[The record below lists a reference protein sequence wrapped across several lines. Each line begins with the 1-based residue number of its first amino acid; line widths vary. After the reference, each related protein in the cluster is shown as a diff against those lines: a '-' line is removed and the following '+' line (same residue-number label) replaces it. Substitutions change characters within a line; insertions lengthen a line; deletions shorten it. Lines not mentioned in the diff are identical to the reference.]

1 MSGLRIAR
9 PLVVFD
15 LETTGVEIGRDRIV
29 EIGVVRLDPDGSRD
43 EWVQR
48 INPDMPIPPG
58 ATAVHGI
65 TDDDVRDMPRLADVA
80 AHLLALFADADAAGF
95 NSASF
100 DLPFLAA
107 DLERVGQTL
116 DRSSL
121 RHVDAMRIFHLKE
134 PRDLSAALRF
144 YCGREHAGAHSALAD
159 ARATL
164 DILEAQVARYDDL
177 PADVGGLH
185 AFCGQGRAEGID
197 PDGKLVWNA
206 QGEASF
212 TFGKYRGRTLRE
224 VQAEDP
230 GYLRFLQRADLEKPF
245 SAEVRRLAREAA
257 AGRFPVRSASSLPT
271 AAAPVPPE
279 ALAAP
284 PAAPAPP
291 VEILRARSPSRSRK
305 GRDGG
310 GPKLF

>member
-1 MSGLRIAR
+1 MSGLRITR

-15 LETTGVEIGRDRIV
+15 LETTGVDIGRDRIV
-29 EIGVVRLDPDGSRD
+29 EIGVVRLDPDGGRD

-65 TDDDVRDMPRLADVA
+65 TDADVRDMPRLADVA
-80 AHLLALFADADAAGF
+80 AHLLALFAGADVAGF
-95 NSASF
+95 NSTSF

-107 DLERVGQTL
+107 DLERVGQAF

-121 RHVDAMRIFHLKE
+121 RHVDAMRIFHLRE

-177 PADVGGLH
+177 PADVEGLH
-185 AFCGQGRAEGID
+185 AFCGQGRGDGVD
-197 PDGKLVWNA
+197 PDGRLVWSPE
-206 QGEASF
+206 GEAVF
-212 TFGKYRGRTLRE
+212 TFGKYKGRTLRQ
-224 VQAEDP
+224 VAAEDA
-230 GYLRFLQRADLEKPF
+230 GYLRFIQKPDLEKPF

-257 AGRFPVRSASSLPT
+257 AGRFPVRPKIPSGSRPAKPAPGDMAS
-271 AAAPVPPE
+271 
-279 ALAAP
+279 
-284 PAAPAPP
+284 PAAP
-291 VEILRARSPSRSRK
+291 EK
-305 GRDGG
+305 GQGS
-310 GPKLF
+310 LFS

>member
-15 LETTGVEIGRDRIV
+15 LETTGVDIGRDRIV
-29 EIGVVRLDPDGSRD
+29 EIGVVRLDPDGGRD

-48 INPDMPIPPG
+48 INPEMPIPPG

-65 TDDDVRDMPRLADVA
+65 TDDDVRDMPRLDDVA
-80 AHLLALFADADAAGF
+80 PHLLALFAGADVAGF

-107 DLERVGQTL
+107 ELERVGRPL

-164 DILEAQVARYDDL
+164 DILEAQVTRYDDL
-177 PADVGGLH
+177 PADIDGLQ
-185 AFCGQGRAEGID
+185 AFCGRGRADAVD

-206 QGEASF
+206 EGEASF
-212 TFGKYRGRTLRE
+212 TFGKYRGRTLRQ
-224 VQAEDP
+224 VAAEDAS
-230 GYLRFLQRADLEKPF
+230 YLRFLQKSDLEKPF

-257 AGRFPVRSASSLPT
+257 AGRFPAR
-271 AAAPVPPE
+271 AAPPEPADQAPP
-279 ALAAP
+279 AP
-284 PAAPAPP
+284 PAAAGPPPPSAP
-291 VEILRARSPSRSRK
+291 EK
-305 GRDGG
+305 GQGS
-310 GPKLF
+310 LFS

>member
-65 TDDDVRDMPRLADVA
+65 TDADVRDMPRLADVA
-80 AHLLALFADADAAGF
+80 AHLLTLFADADAAGF

-107 DLERVGQTL
+107 ELERVGQSL

-164 DILEAQVARYDDL
+164 DILEAQVARYDDV
-177 PADVGGLH
+177 PADVDGLH
-185 AFCGQGRAEGID
+185 AFCGQGRAEGVD

-212 TFGKYRGRTLRE
+212 TFGKYKGRTLRQ
-224 VQAEDP
+224 VAAEDAS
-230 GYLRFLQRADLEKPF
+230 YLRFLQKPDLEKPF
-245 SAEVRRLAREAA
+245 GAEVRRLAREAV
-257 AGRFPVRSASSLPT
+257 AGRFPVR
-271 AAAPVPPE
+271 
-279 ALAAP
+279 
-284 PAAPAPP
+284 PAAPEGFDRAKPPPGGTAPP
-291 VEILRARSPSRSRK
+291 PTPERGQGS
-305 GRDGG
+305 
-310 GPKLF
+310 LFS

>member
-1 MSGLRIAR
+1 MPGLRIAR

-15 LETTGVEIGRDRIV
+15 LETTGVDIGRDRIV
-29 EIGVVRLDPDGSRD
+29 EIGVVRLAPDGSRD

-48 INPDMPIPPG
+48 INPEMPIPPG

-80 AHLLALFADADAAGF
+80 GRLLGLFAGADVAGF

-107 DLERVGQTL
+107 ELERVGRPL

-134 PRDLSAALRF
+134 PRDLTAALRF
-144 YCGREHAGAHSALAD
+144 YCGREHPGAHSALAD
-159 ARATL
+159 ALATL
-164 DILEAQVARYDDL
+164 DILEAQVARYADL
-177 PADVGGLH
+177 PDDIDGLH
-185 AFCGQGRAEGID
+185 AFCGQGRADGVD

-206 QGEASF
+206 DGEAAFS
-212 TFGKYRGRTLRE
+212 FGKYKGRTLRQ
-224 VQAEDP
+224 VAAEDAS
-230 GYLRFLQRADLEKPF
+230 YLRFLQRPDLEKPF

-257 AGRFPVRSASSLPT
+257 AGRFPVR
-271 AAAPVPPE
+271 
-279 ALAAP
+279 
-284 PAAPAPP
+284 PAAPAAPEGSDVEQPAPAGPEPP
-291 VEILRARSPSRSRK
+291 TAPEK
-305 GRDGG
+305 GQGS
-310 GPKLF
+310 LFS

>member
-1 MSGLRIAR
+1 MSGLRITR

-15 LETTGVEIGRDRIV
+15 LETTGVDIGRDRIV
-29 EIGVVRLDPDGSRD
+29 EIGVVRLDPDGGRD

-65 TDDDVRDMPRLADVA
+65 TDADVRDMPRLADVA
-80 AHLLALFADADAAGF
+80 AHLLALFAGADAAGF

-121 RHVDAMRIFHLKE
+121 RHVDAMRIFHLRE

-144 YCGREHAGAHSALAD
+144 YCGREHAGAHTALAD

-177 PADVGGLH
+177 PADIEGLH
-185 AFCGQGRAEGID
+185 AFCGQGRGDGVD
-197 PDGKLVWNA
+197 PDGRLVWSPE
-206 QGEASF
+206 GEAVF
-212 TFGKYRGRTLRE
+212 TFGKYKGRTLRQ
-224 VQAEDP
+224 VAAEDA
-230 GYLRFLQRADLEKPF
+230 GYLRFLQKPDLEKPF

-257 AGRFPVRSASSLPT
+257 AGRFPVRPT
-271 AAAPVPPE
+271 IPAEPGPAKPAPGKM
-279 ALAAP
+279 AP
-284 PAAPAPP
+284 PPAP
-291 VEILRARSPSRSRK
+291 EK
-305 GRDGG
+305 GQGS
-310 GPKLF
+310 LFS

>member
-1 MSGLRIAR
+1 MSGLRITR

-29 EIGVVRLDPDGSRD
+29 EIGVVRLDPDGGRD

-48 INPDMPIPPG
+48 INPDMPIPSG

-65 TDDDVRDMPRLADVA
+65 TDADVRDMPRLADVA
-80 AHLLALFADADAAGF
+80 AHLLALFAGADAAGF

-107 DLERVGQTL
+107 DLERVGLSL

-121 RHVDAMRIFHLKE
+121 RHVDAMRIFHLRE

-177 PADVGGLH
+177 PVDVEGLH
-185 AFCGQGRAEGID
+185 AFCGQGRGDGVD
-197 PDGKLVWNA
+197 PDGRLVWSPE
-206 QGEASF
+206 GEAVF
-212 TFGKYRGRTLRE
+212 TFGKYKGRTLRQ
-224 VQAEDP
+224 VAAEDA
-230 GYLRFLQRADLEKPF
+230 GYLRFIQKPDLEKPF

-257 AGRFPVRSASSLPT
+257 AGRFPVRPT
-271 AAAPVPPE
+271 IPAGSNPAKPAPGKM
-279 ALAAP
+279 AP
-284 PAAPAPP
+284 PAAP
-291 VEILRARSPSRSRK
+291 EK
-305 GRDGG
+305 GQGS
-310 GPKLF
+310 LFS

>member
-29 EIGVVRLDPDGSRD
+29 EIGAVRLDPDGGRD

-80 AHLLALFADADAAGF
+80 GYLLAFLADADVAGF
-95 NSASF
+95 NSSSF

-107 DLERVGQTL
+107 DLERVGCPL

-177 PADVGGLH
+177 PADVDGLH
-185 AFCGQGRAEGID
+185 AFCWRGRADGVD

-206 QGEASF
+206 EGEATF
-212 TFGKYRGRTLRE
+212 TFGKYKGWTLRQ
-224 VQAEDP
+224 VAAEDA
-230 GYLRFLQRADLEKPF
+230 GYLRFIQKPDLEKPF
-245 SAEVRRLAREAA
+245 SAEVRRIAREAA
-257 AGRFPVRSASSLPT
+257 AGRFPARPAATAEASPAEPAPRSAPERGQGSLF
-271 AAAPVPPE
+271 
-279 ALAAP
+279 
-284 PAAPAPP
+284 
-291 VEILRARSPSRSRK
+291 S
-305 GRDGG
+305 
-310 GPKLF
+310 

>member
-1 MSGLRIAR
+1 MSGLRLAR

-29 EIGVVRLDPDGSRD
+29 EIGVVRLDPEGSRD

-48 INPDMPIPPG
+48 VNPEMPIPPG

-65 TDDDVRDMPRLADVA
+65 TDDDVRDMPRLADIA
-80 AHLLALFADADAAGF
+80 AHVLSLFAGADVAGF

-107 DLERVGQTL
+107 DLERVGCPL

-159 ARATL
+159 ALATL
-164 DILEAQVARYDDL
+164 DILEAQVGRYADL
-177 PADVGGLH
+177 PADVDGLH
-185 AFCGQGRAEGID
+185 AFCGQGRGVGVD
-197 PDGKLVWNA
+197 PDGKLIWNPE
-206 QGEASF
+206 GEAVF
-212 TFGKYRGRTLRE
+212 TFGKFKGRTLRQ
-224 VQAEDP
+224 VAAEDAS
-230 GYLRFLQRADLEKPF
+230 YLRFLQRPDLEKPF

-257 AGRFPVRSASSLPT
+257 AGRFPERPVSSPASEASALPGKS
-271 AAAPVPPE
+271 AAPTPPVVS
-279 ALAAP
+279 AP
-284 PAAPAPP
+284 PASAPG
-291 VEILRARSPSRSRK
+291 RSRP
-305 GRDGG
+305 GGDSG
-310 GPKLF
+310 GPTLF

>member
-1 MSGLRIAR
+1 MSGLRITR

-15 LETTGVEIGRDRIV
+15 LETTGVDIGRDRIV

-48 INPDMPIPPG
+48 VNPEMPIPPG

-65 TDDDVRDMPRLADVA
+65 TDADVRDMPRLADVA
-80 AHLLALFADADAAGF
+80 AHLLALFSGADAAGF

-144 YCGREHAGAHSALAD
+144 YCGRAHADAHSALAD

-177 PADVGGLH
+177 PADVDGLH
-185 AFCGQGRAEGID
+185 AFCGQGRGDGVD
-197 PDGKLVWNA
+197 PDGRLVWSPE
-206 QGEASF
+206 GEAVF
-212 TFGKYRGRTLRE
+212 TFGKYKGRTLRQ
-224 VQAEDP
+224 VAAEDA
-230 GYLRFLQRADLEKPF
+230 GYLRFIQKPDLEKPF

-257 AGRFPVRSASSLPT
+257 AGRFPVRPTTPAGSGPAKPASGE
-271 AAAPVPPE
+271 V
-279 ALAAP
+279 AP
-284 PAAPAPP
+284 PAAP
-291 VEILRARSPSRSRK
+291 EK
-305 GRDGG
+305 GQGS
-310 GPKLF
+310 LFS